1 MNLLTGHIEI
11 FLSLEDQIAK
21 IKQIARANVALS
33 QQDLLDD
40 NVLAQIAWK
49 TLADNR
55 PNTNEQFHQL
65 FW

>member
-40 NVLAQIAWK
+40 NVLAQIA
-49 TLADNR
+49 
-55 PNTNEQFHQL
+55 
-65 FW
+65 